1 MNMEI
6 EIPSMPF
13 ARRLREL
20 RQGNV
25 DLLLG
30 CCVMMTNKMKWF
42 TSSQVKKR

>member
-1 MNMEI
+1 MNM

-13 ARRLREL
+13 ASRLREL

-30 CCVMMTNKMKWF
+30 LLREDDKQDEVVYIKP
-42 TSSQVKKR
+42 S

>member
-1 MNMEI
+1 MKIKMNMEI
-6 EIPSMPF
+6 TPMPL

-30 CCVMMTNKMKWF
+30 LQREDDKQDEVVYIQP
-42 TSSQVKKR
+42 S